1 MMVNNSTSINKR
13 NNHLSLQTIKHD
25 GQQFNQ
31 YQQKEQPTIQP
42 VSTKGTTISHFK
54 PLNMMVNNSTSINKR
69 NNHLSLQ
76 TIKHD
81 GQQFNQYQ
89 QKEQPSLTSNH

>member
-31 YQQKEQPTIQP
+31 YQQKEQ
-42 VSTKGTTISHFK
+42 
-54 PLNMMVNNSTSINKR
+54 
-69 NNHLSLQ
+69 

-89 QKEQPSLTSNH
+89 KRNH

>member
-1 MMVNNSTSINKR
+1 VKIRAVYKGIVTFIDQR
-13 NNHLSLQTIKHD
+13 FI
-25 GQQFNQ
+25 
-31 YQQKEQPTIQP
+31 
-42 VSTKGTTISHFK
+42 TK
-54 PLNMMVNNSTSINKR
+54 NMMVNNPTSINKR

-89 QKEQPSLTSNH
+89 QKEQPSLIFLPAGYFL

>member
-1 MMVNNSTSINKR
+1 MVNNSTSINKR

-31 YQQKEQPTIQP
+31 YQQKEQPT
-42 VSTKGTTISHFK
+42 SHFK

>member
-31 YQQKEQPTIQP
+31 YQQKEQPP
-42 VSTKGTTISHFK
+42 
-54 PLNMMVNNSTSINKR
+54 
-69 NNHLSLQ
+69 
-76 TIKHD
+76 
-81 GQQFNQYQ
+81 
-89 QKEQPSLTSNH
+89 LTSNH

>member
-13 NNHLSLQTIKHD
+13 NS
-25 GQQFNQ
+25 
-31 YQQKEQPTIQP
+31 
-42 VSTKGTTISHFK
+42 
-54 PLNMMVNNSTSINKR
+54 
-69 NNHLSLQ
+69 HLSLQ